1 LVLEFAFYGRVYSEE
16 RIGPVAMHGQSPSA
30 EHIREF
36 VIASHGD
43 FEKVKQ
49 MLSQQPELLKAAYPW
64 NENDRET
71 PIQAAAQMGDVAI
84 AEYLLEK
91 GAPLEIC
98 TAAMLGRKDTV
109 ERFLAENP
117 GLIQATGAH
126 GIPLL
131 THAVLSGNLE
141 LVQFLFQ
148 SGARTGV
155 SPALNSAVAR
165 GHYDIA
171 RWLLENGKPDI
182 DWKNFQGKTALT
194 VAIERE
200 DGRIVAL
207 LKEHGASE

>member
-1 LVLEFAFYGRVYSEE
+1 MTNARGH
-16 RIGPVAMHGQSPSA
+16 IAMQSHSPSP
-30 EHIREF
+30 EQIRDF

-71 PIQAAAQMGDVAI
+71 PIQAAAQMGNVAI

-98 TAAMLGRKDTV
+98 TAAMLGRKDAV
-109 ERFLAENP
+109 ERLLAENP
-117 GLIQATGAH
+117 GRIQATGAH

-148 SGARTGV
+148 LGARTGV
-155 SPALNSAVAR
+155 SPALHSAVAR

-171 RWLLENGKPDI
+171 RWLLEKGKPDI

-194 VAIERE
+194 VATERE

>member
-1 LVLEFAFYGRVYSEE
+1 
-16 RIGPVAMHGQSPSA
+16 MQTHSPSP
-30 EHIREF
+30 EQTRQF

-43 FEKVKQ
+43 FETVKQ

-98 TAAMLGRKDTV
+98 TAAMLGRKDAV
-109 ERFLAENP
+109 ERFLAEDP
-117 GLIQATGAH
+117 GLIQVTGAH

-148 SGARTGV
+148 RGARTGV
-155 SPALNSAVAR
+155 SPALHSAVSR
-165 GHYDIA
+165 GYSDIV
-171 RWLLENGKPDI
+171 RWLLENGKPDVN
-182 DWKNFQGKTALT
+182 WKNFQGKTALT

>member
-1 LVLEFAFYGRVYSEE
+1 
-16 RIGPVAMHGQSPSA
+16 MQGQSPSA

-49 MLSQQPELLKAAYPW
+49 MLSQQPELLKAPYPW

-98 TAAMLGRKDTV
+98 TAAMLGRKDAV
-109 ERFLAENP
+109 ERFLAEDP
-117 GLIQATGAH
+117 GLIQTTGAH

-131 THAVLSGNLE
+131 THAALSGNLE

-148 SGARTGV
+148 CGARTGV
-155 SPALNSAVAR
+155 SPALHSAVSR
-165 GHYDIA
+165 GYYDIA
-171 RWLLENGKPDI
+171 RWLLESGKPDI
-182 DWKNFQGKTALT
+182 SWKNFQGKTALA
-194 VAIERE
+194 VATERKHE
-200 DGRIVAL
+200 RIVAL
-207 LKEHGASE
+207 LRKHGAKE

>member
-1 LVLEFAFYGRVYSEE
+1 MQL
-16 RIGPVAMHGQSPSA
+16 HSPSPDQ
-30 EHIREF
+30 IREF

-71 PIQAAAQMGDVAI
+71 PIQAAAQMGNVAI

-109 ERFLAENP
+109 ESFLAEDH
-117 GLIQATGAH
+117 GRIQATGAH

-131 THAVLSGNLE
+131 THAALSGNLE

-148 SGARTGV
+148 RGARTGV
-155 SPALNSAVAR
+155 SPALHSAVNR
-165 GHYDIA
+165 GDYDIVS
-171 RWLLENGKPDI
+171 WLLENGKPDI
-182 DWKNFQGKTALT
+182 SWKNFQGKTALA
-194 VAIERE
+194 VATERKHE
-200 DGRIVAL
+200 RIVAL
-207 LKEHGASE
+207 LKQHGAKE